1 MKLLDRYIL
10 SEFLRYFFVVLT
22 TLGLVFYVAEFLR
35 GGDANTTAAKML
47 VYNAFQLPA
56 TLVQMTAPAA
66 MLATMV
72 SLSMMNRR
80 NELTA
85 MQASGIGIFHIA
97 FMIFGAVFII
107 CCATLIVS
115 DRVLPPMARARTT
128 YLWREIKGRQDF
140 SLDIKSSKIWY
151 RSKNYIYNLKT
162 FDQKTSA
169 IQGFGVYLFDQSFNL
184 RQHVE
189 AGTATYDQGEW
200 VLKEGMI
207 TIFPEDSTFPLSK
220 RFAEKRLKLPDSPAE
235 FGEIERQV
243 ETLRLKDLWRFI
255 MRNKASGLKT
265 DSYEVDFHA
274 RVSMS
279 FIPLVMALLVV
290 PFSVRPRRQGALG
303 RDVSICIG
311 LIMVYW
317 ILFSISLSLGRSGTM
332 QPWVAVWTPS
342 LFFLTAAI
350 YQVVKK

>member
-10 SEFLRYFFVVLT
+10 SEFLRYFFAVLT
-22 TLGLVFYVAEFLR
+22 MLVLVFYVAEFLR
-35 GGDANTTAAKML
+35 GGDANTTAAKIL
-47 VYNAFQLPA
+47 VYNAFQIPA

-66 MLATMV
+66 MLATMIA
-72 SLSMMNRR
+72 LSMMNRR
-80 NELTA
+80 NELIA

-97 FMIFGAVFII
+97 FMIFGMVFII
-107 CCATLIVS
+107 CCVTLIVS
-115 DRVLPPMARARTT
+115 DRVLPPLARARTT
-128 YLWREIKGRQDF
+128 YLWREIKGREDF

-151 RSKNYIYNLKT
+151 RSKNHIYNLKT
-162 FDQKTSA
+162 FDQKTSS
-169 IQGFGVYLFDQSFNL
+169 IQGFGIYLFDQSFNL

-189 AGTATYDQGEW
+189 ASTASYDNGEW
-200 VLKEGMI
+200 VLKDGMI
-207 TIFPEDSTFPLSK
+207 TIFPEESTFPLSK
-220 RFAEKRLKLPDSPAE
+220 RFDIKRLKLPDSPAE
-235 FGEIERQV
+235 FSEIERQV

-290 PFSVRPRRQGALG
+290 PYSIRPRRQGAVG
-303 RDVSICIG
+303 KDVSICIG

-317 ILFSISLSLGRSGTM
+317 IFFSISLSLGRSGSV
-332 QPWVAVWTPS
+332 QPWLAVWTPS
-342 LFFLTAAI
+342 FVFLAAAI
-350 YQVVKK
+350 TQVLRK